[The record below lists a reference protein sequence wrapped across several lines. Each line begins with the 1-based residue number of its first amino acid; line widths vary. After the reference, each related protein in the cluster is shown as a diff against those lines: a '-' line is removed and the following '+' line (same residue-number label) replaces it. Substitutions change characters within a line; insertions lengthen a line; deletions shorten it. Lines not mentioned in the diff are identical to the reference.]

1 MAGIR
6 TSVLLTSILLIVD
19 VTVRVS
25 FLNNH
30 RFSSRG
36 FRHDIQGL
44 RAFAVIAVVLF
55 HADLG
60 MHGGFIGV
68 DVFFV
73 ISGFVIT
80 TVLLREQERNG
91 RVRWRHFFVRRIKRL
106 GPALAVVTVFTG
118 LASLLLLSP
127 LGPQQ
132 NAINTGIGATLLAA
146 NAVILAISGGYFD
159 QPAETN
165 PLLNTWSLSVEEQF
179 YIGFPLIWL
188 TATIV
193 MRNKAFTTRLGLIV
207 TFMVV
212 ASFTLMMLWRAGL
225 QFPGADSLL
234 GFYGPLSRTWE
245 FGVGALIA
253 TVPRRLIEGVPNRAS
268 NFLSA
273 LALGIVVVSV
283 AAIGEEIPW
292 PSLWTS
298 LPVLATGVLL
308 ALGGNQS
315 GLVDRALS
323 MKWVA
328 AIGDRSYSIYLWHWP
343 LIVFASALWPTSTI
357 AKPLAIILSLIPA
370 LLSFRYVEQPIR
382 SRDITEVKPTVNLVI
397 GVTVI
402 PLIVLLGAR
411 HITESYLEPRLRGG
425 QVEAYYSGDLGG
437 KPYRDRLNMYF
448 ECASDFIEIIAVD
461 SRLTCHQSRPNQPVD
476 IAILGDSHALRLFPG
491 VAANAPTKTVGY
503 FSHGGLPPER
513 SASETMA
520 RIIDYVVS
528 IDSAETVIISAW
540 WNLYSL
546 DEAGLR
552 DTINRL
558 TARGK
563 TVFLFDDV
571 PDFTFDAFRCKYG
584 VGGLVRMKP
593 VCEEISTRNDA
604 LREIYF
610 PILTDVAASSK
621 NVHLVSI
628 YDYFCDSNVCRMSRE
643 ENILYQDRHHLNF
656 NGSEYVIKSSL
667 EDYPAFS
674 EALR

>member
-1 MAGIR
+1 MR
-6 TSVLLTSILLIVD
+6 
-19 VTVRVS
+19 
-25 FLNNH
+25 
-30 RFSSRG
+30 
-36 FRHDIQGL
+36 
-44 RAFAVIAVVLF
+44 
-55 HADLG
+55 
-60 MHGGFIGV
+60 GGFIGV

-80 TVLLREQERNG
+80 TVLLREHERNG

-132 NAINTGIGATLLAA
+132 NAIDTGIGATLLAA

-165 PLLNTWSLSVEEQF
+165 PLLNMWSLSVEEQF

-193 MRNKAFTTRLGLIV
+193 MRNKAFTTRIGLLV
-207 TFMVV
+207 SFMVV
-212 ASFTLMMLWRAGL
+212 ASFALMMLWRAGL

-234 GFYGPLSRTWE
+234 GFYGPLSRAWE

-253 TVPRRLIEGVPNRAS
+253 TVPRELVERIPNRAS
-268 NFLSA
+268 NSLSA
-273 LALGIVVVSV
+273 LSLGIVVVSV

-298 LPVLATGVLL
+298 LPVLATGALL

-343 LIVFASALWPTSTI
+343 LIVFASALWPTSPI
-357 AKPLAIILSLIPA
+357 AKPLAAILSLIPA
-370 LLSFRYVEQPIR
+370 LLSFRFVEQPIR
-382 SRDITEVKPTVNLVI
+382 SHNITEAKPIVNLVI

-402 PLIVLLGAR
+402 PLIVLLGAKLVS
-411 HITESYLEPRLRGG
+411 ESYLEPRLRDG

-437 KPYRDRLNMYF
+437 KPYRDRLNEYF
-448 ECASDFIEIIAVD
+448 ECATDFNEIIAED
-461 SRLTCHQSRPNQPVD
+461 PRLTCHQSRPNQPVE

-491 VAANAPTKTVGY
+491 VATNAPTKTVGY
-503 FSHGGLPPER
+503 FSHGGMPPER

-520 RIIDYVVS
+520 RIIDYVIS
-528 IDSAETVIISAW
+528 LDSAETVIISAW

-604 LREIYF
+604 LREIYL
-610 PILTDVAASSK
+610 PILTDIAASSK
-621 NVHLVSI
+621 KVHLVNI

-643 ENILYQDRHHLNF
+643 ENILFQDRHHLNF
-656 NGSEYVIKSSL
+656 NGSEYVIKRSL

-674 EALR
+674 AALR